1 MEATTLLLPGSLE
14 PQLGLSVAPLAE
26 TGHSGFPVLPML
38 FLEMIDEKEEHKFLN
53 GS

>member
-26 TGHSGFPVLPML
+26 HVIRISALLML
-38 FLEMIDEKEEHKFLN
+38 FLKTIDEDEGLQTVN

>member
-26 TGHSGFPVLPML
+26 HVIRISSAADAVFKS
-38 FLEMIDEKEEHKFLN
+38 DR
-53 GS
+53 